1 MLTESETIMYRRM
14 SDLHYGLR
22 KTLDRINT
30 MLHSDA
36 LSYGQVE
43 QSLLEIKRD
52 IEELI
57 SV

>member
-1 MLTESETIMYRRM
+1 MLTESETILYRRM

-22 KTLDRINT
+22 KARDKINT
-30 MLHSDA
+30 MLYSDA
-36 LSYGQVE
+36 LSYEQVE

-57 SV
+57 SD